1 MATTPRK
8 TGTRKASAASDPD
21 DHDGFG
27 RRLAQAVKKLVT
39 PLRDDLDSTKSD
51 VGKLRKEVDDIKET
65 PPLPAS
71 ALEALT
77 RGFEDELG
85 K

>member
-27 RRLAQAVKKLVT
+27 RRLA
-39 PLRDDLDSTKSD
+39 LRDDLDSTKSD
-51 VGKLRKEVDDIKET
+51 VGKLRKEVDDIKEN